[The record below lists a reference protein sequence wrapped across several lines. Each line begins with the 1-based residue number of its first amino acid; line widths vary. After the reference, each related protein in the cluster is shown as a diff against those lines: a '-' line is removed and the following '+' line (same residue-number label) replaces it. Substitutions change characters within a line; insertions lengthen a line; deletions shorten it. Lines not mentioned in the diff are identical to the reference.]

1 MVKGIRS
8 GSFLNPGAN
17 IQGPAPVPVASIAFE
32 ANKGKMMPGSSRAV
46 SYTAGKL
53 WAFLQPE
60 ANLRFL
66 PLYGHRYSR
75 CSTIGD

>member
-1 MVKGIRS
+1 
-8 GSFLNPGAN
+8 
-17 IQGPAPVPVASIAFE
+17 VASIAFE